1 MIRSDDFIALTTVLV
16 GVVLSVAWLATAIE
30 L

>member
-1 MIRSDDFIALTTVLV
+1 MRSDDFIALATVLV
-16 GVVLSVAWLATAIE
+16 GVFLSVAWLATSIE

>member
-1 MIRSDDFIALTTVLV
+1 MMRSDDFIALATVFSGVFMSVLWLVTT
-16 GVVLSVAWLATAIE
+16 IE

>member
-1 MIRSDDFIALTTVLV
+1 MRSDDFIALATVLM
-16 GVVLSVAWLATAIE
+16 GVVLSVAWLATSIE

>member
-1 MIRSDDFIALTTVLV
+1 MRSDEFIALATVLM
-16 GVVLSVAWLATAIE
+16 GVALSVAWLAATIE